1 MERWAQS
8 QNKKKE
14 VTVKQKPM
22 VTTVTTQPKVF
33 EPVKQ
38 VIKEVEQQQPV
49 HQLITEEKKVLI
61 KVTVN
66 AVVNTHIV
74 LLKILI

>member
-38 VIKEVEQQQPV
+38 VIKEVEQQPV

-66 AVVNTHIV
+66 AVANTHIV